1 MYAYGKIG
9 SKPNEATRRFIDL
22 ISYLVDGIEDG
33 DDRREEPNLY
43 ILKKHL
49 ESGIARRTADCACD
63 YEPNP
68 EEDGAIGILK
78 AISEYVEKEE
88 EWNEMMDRDY
98 PPSS

>member
-1 MYAYGKIG
+1 M
-9 SKPNEATRRFIDL
+9 NEATRRFVNL

-33 DDRREEPNLY
+33 DDRREELDLHH
-43 ILKKHL
+43 LKWRLKR
-49 ESGIARRTADCACD
+49 GIVLRTADIACG

-98 PPSS
+98 PPSA